1 MKQWINRILGKTPD
15 PAPNTDLNALDD
27 YVVVK
32 RKELEALVAEVQ
44 ELRSRNVS
52 TDARELDLM
61 VGNLESENKALKA
74 LVASYQI
81 QLEQHTMK

>member
-1 MKQWINRILGKTPD
+1 MKQWIKKILGKDPD

-32 RKELEALVAEVQ
+32 RKQLDALINELQ
-44 ELRSRNVS
+44 DLRSRNVS